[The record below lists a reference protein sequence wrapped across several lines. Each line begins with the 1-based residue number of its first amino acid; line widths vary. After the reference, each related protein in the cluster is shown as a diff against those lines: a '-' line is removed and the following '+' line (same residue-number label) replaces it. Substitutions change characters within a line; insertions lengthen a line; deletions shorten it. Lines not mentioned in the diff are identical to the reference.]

1 MKITKLKFKQIIK
14 EELSRTLNENP
25 EKMKALADEL
35 GGELQ
40 WDNDDQAII
49 YLDQEPAPGT
59 YPPQMTY
66 EDGVLY
72 TDYFISEGEEDVDP
86 RSSLGG
92 MVDVDYE
99 DPIKAPIP
107 RGLEERKITKSQIKQ
122 IIKEEI
128 RRFLTENRGAVQ
140 DYLYNLPEDE
150 LIKIAADFLGEEP
163 DFINQEYAM
172 QWVDGLSQDEVDEI
186 FCTDDGWS

>member
-72 TDYFISEGEEDVDP
+72 TDCC
-86 RSSLGG
+86 
-92 MVDVDYE
+92 
-99 DPIKAPIP
+99 
-107 RGLEERKITKSQIKQ
+107 
-122 IIKEEI
+122 EI
-128 RRFLTENRGAVQ
+128 
-140 DYLYNLPEDE
+140 YLY
-150 LIKIAADFLGEEP
+150 LILCIKRIRCFFSTRHTEA
-163 DFINQEYAM
+163 QK
-172 QWVDGLSQDEVDEI
+172 
-186 FCTDDGWS
+186 